1 MPIGQSSTN
10 TTTSGAEGAAKGLTS
25 TLGNLTGGVVKTAGG
40 AVGSVGQG
48 LGETINNTT
57 GTKAVGNGL
66 QGLTGGVKDGA
77 DALGKGAEN
86 AGQWK

>member
-10 TTTSGAEGAAKGLTS
+10 TSSSGAEGAAKGLTS

-48 LGETINNTT
+48 LGETINSEFY
-57 GTKAVGNGL
+57 L
-66 QGLTGGVKDGA
+66 LTPPK
-77 DALGKGAEN
+77 KIKKN
-86 AGQWK
+86 

>member
-10 TTTSGAEGAAKGLTS
+10 TSSTSGAEGAAKGLTS

-48 LGETINNTT
+48 LGETINSEFIFAFLL
-57 GTKAVGNGL
+57 K
-66 QGLTGGVKDGA
+66 K
-77 DALGKGAEN
+77 K
-86 AGQWK
+86 KKK

>member
-10 TTTSGAEGAAKGLTS
+10 NTTSGAEGAAKGLTS

-48 LGETINNTT
+48 LGETFNSEFIFIFLFKKN
-57 GTKAVGNGL
+57 K
-66 QGLTGGVKDGA
+66 K
-77 DALGKGAEN
+77 K
-86 AGQWK
+86 

>member
-10 TTTSGAEGAAKGLTS
+10 NTTSGAEGAAKGLTS

-48 LGETINNTT
+48 LGETINSEFPF
-57 GTKAVGNGL
+57 
-66 QGLTGGVKDGA
+66 LTPHK
-77 DALGKGAEN
+77 KIKREKEKKS
-86 AGQWK
+86 QC

>member
-48 LGETINNTT
+48 LGETINS
-57 GTKAVGNGL
+57 
-66 QGLTGGVKDGA
+66 
-77 DALGKGAEN
+77 EFIF
-86 AGQWK
+86 